1 MHERHNGGERGADPA
16 AVLAHER
23 CRQGLGVPQEGFRYC
38 LGIGLGIDVLAQ
50 QLCLKFHTT
59 HVGGGVLAA
68 GARGA
73 LFFWLWYLQDTSSPR
88 YWFSYPMMTS
98 AVRVLKEGRV

>member
-23 CRQGLGVPQEGFRYC
+23 CRKGLGVPQEGFRYC

-59 HVGGGVLAA
+59 QMLGEVCSPQARAERYFFGSGISKIPVL
-68 GARGA
+68 R
-73 LFFWLWYLQDTSSPR
+73 DTGLVTR
-88 YWFSYPMMTS
+88 
-98 AVRVLKEGRV
+98 